1 MELDIHADIVAGK
14 SLGGIQLLSEV
25 GSYWSLLREEKSKLQ
40 LDYHQG
46 EIHTVV
52 YALKSKF
59 MEINVD
65 VRTGL
70 IYKVSALP
78 GYAGNFLGWIK
89 IGTPMPEVWEAELD
103 FDYDDAEMGFFSA
116 RFPGISLEPDIID
129 PLEEDFPSLTVGA
142 ITIADPEYIKKA
154 NAAAAGRMSWEDFK
168 KHFCQDET

>member
-1 MELDIHADIVAGK
+1 MEIDIHADIVAGK

-25 GSYWSLLREEKSKLQ
+25 GSYWSLLREENSKLQ
-40 LDYHQG
+40 LDHHQG

-59 MEINVD
+59 VEINVD

-78 GYAGNFLGWIK
+78 GYTGHFLGWIT
-89 IGTPMPEVWEAELD
+89 IGTPMSQVWEAELD

-129 PLEEDFPSLTVGA
+129 PLEEDFPFLKVGV

-154 NAAAAGRMSWEDFK
+154 NAAAWGWVNWEEFK
-168 KHFCQDET
+168 NHFC